1 MEHEIEI
8 IVTLTGALA
17 VALALGLVAQ
27 KARLSPIVG
36 YLLAGV
42 VVGPFT
48 PGFVAHAG
56 IASQFAEL
64 GVILLM
70 FGVGLNLH
78 VKELVAVR
86 RVAVPGAVAAMLAA
100 SAAGFGVGRVFGW
113 APAQSVVYGIAIA
126 IASTVVVLRVYA
138 DRGILHAQPGHIA
151 IGWLLVEDLFV
162 VMVLV
167 LLPAFVGGGGASGVA
182 IARAVGVALA
192 KIALLVAFTL
202 VIGRRVIPPILGAIA
217 RTGSRELF
225 TLAVLVVALGVAV
238 GSAKLFGASMA
249 LGAFLA
255 GLVVGQTDFGGR
267 AASEALPMRDAFA
280 VLFFVATGMQLD
292 PGRLA
297 ATLPLV
303 ALTLAAVFV
312 VKPLVA
318 LVLVLRFGYSAK
330 TALAVALGL
339 AQLGEFSFMV
349 AALGAKLGVLPA
361 EAGQSLVVAAMV
373 TITASPVLQTL
384 VPKLAGP
391 LARFERA
398 DGPRSVGR
406 SETDPRLR
414 VVVVGYGPIG
424 RSLTALLR
432 ESGLVPT
439 VIDLDHE
446 RVAELKRAGVDAVY
460 GDASQRAILE
470 RAGAARSHTLVYTA
484 STPPEAVIRTARELH
499 PGLVVMAR
507 TGYLRDVSA
516 VAAAGA
522 SEVIPAEGEVALAI
536 VERVLG
542 RLGATPEQL
551 DRARA
556 RVRAEMGGEGR
567 SLAPEG
573 DSRGDEG

>member
-1 MEHEIEI
+1 
-8 IVTLTGALA
+8 
-17 VALALGLVAQ
+17 
-27 KARLSPIVG
+27 
-36 YLLAGV
+36 
-42 VVGPFT
+42 
-48 PGFVAHAG
+48 
-56 IASQFAEL
+56 
-64 GVILLM
+64 
-70 FGVGLNLH
+70 
-78 VKELVAVR
+78 
-86 RVAVPGAVAAMLAA
+86 
-100 SAAGFGVGRVFGW
+100 
-113 APAQSVVYGIAIA
+113 
-126 IASTVVVLRVYA
+126 
-138 DRGILHAQPGHIA
+138 
-151 IGWLLVEDLFV
+151 
-162 VMVLV
+162 
-167 LLPAFVGGGGASGVA
+167 
-182 IARAVGVALA
+182 
-192 KIALLVAFTL
+192 
-202 VIGRRVIPPILGAIA
+202 
-217 RTGSRELF
+217 
-225 TLAVLVVALGVAV
+225 
-238 GSAKLFGASMA
+238 
-249 LGAFLA
+249 
-255 GLVVGQTDFGGR
+255 
-267 AASEALPMRDAFA
+267 
-280 VLFFVATGMQLD
+280 
-292 PGRLA
+292 
-297 ATLPLV
+297 
-303 ALTLAAVFV
+303 
-312 VKPLVA
+312 
-318 LVLVLRFGYSAK
+318 
-330 TALAVALGL
+330 
-339 AQLGEFSFMV
+339 
-349 AALGAKLGVLPA
+349 
-361 EAGQSLVVAAMV
+361 MV